1 MSGMSPRFPQP
12 MGYSDFDIYGMPNY
26 AHLTGGWPQFMG
38 QQPMMSAPQ
47 AQFPMPSGHPFAV
60 MNPWAFPPNCA
71 AIPNQQMMNGFNQQL
86 ASQASPAMAY
96 ANAPVADMSSINMTS
111 STQSE
116 ADPLVSSTLKNGQ
129 VVQPSVLTQAPQPR
143 SSARQEQ
150 SSPNNESIA
159 PRLIKI
165 TPSTQGPETLSDIQS
180 RESLPTS
187 KQQTSEP
194 ALKTQRDAQSKTTVT
209 SSKVAARSTTAAAKK
224 RQSAESTR
232 KESTSTAQKT
242 KKRAAEEQLASTTA
256 PKRKQT
262 ATTASM
268 SVGKTHESTKLGQ
281 DRVGSKDISASKD
294 GQTALVKVDSTPISS
309 SETTPSSVVTKGKPA
324 LKNNRR
330 ACDECVEKRTRC
342 SFAQEK
348 RPKGADI
355 TNPGLTCQQC
365 QASSKTCST
374 TKPKKKRGPEDGW
387 ALAPRLLEML
397 RRDDEQL
404 LYRWCSSVLLSN
416 HLVGEGTS
424 GDNFDYLV
432 STRAV
437 ELSGEWKQCQLADA
451 ILTKAKKQ
459 LPGTETKLVKD
470 EFVGEGTATRISQ
483 TPDRRGPGYRLATDL
498 IDRRQ
503 HEAGENMRRQE
514 AGAELQIINNFNAK
528 CAKMQQDGTISK
540 LFGSQP
546 VLKTT
551 ATIPGTTSQE
561 STALVAEPTTLAA
574 FAPIEAEQSGRVEE
588 LDEPAVLD
596 DSIPDHTATIV
607 DQVLPTT
614 TQDAQSTPQPSGG
627 PEAIQAPTSDIPDQA
642 TIQQEALPL
651 DQPLT
656 AEDFTFDPNDIEDF
670 NFEDLFGPEVDTTDF
685 FSDASLSVT
694 PWDEGLDFENLDF
707 ET

>member
-1 MSGMSPRFPQP
+1 MPGLSPRFPQP
-12 MGYSDFDIYGMPNY
+12 MGYSDFDMYGMPNY
-26 AHLTGGWPQFMG
+26 AHLTGGWPHFMG

-47 AQFPMPSGHPFAV
+47 AQFPMPSGHPFAI
-60 MNPWAFPPNCA
+60 MNPWAFPPNCS

-86 ASQASPAMAY
+86 ASQASPTMAY

-116 ADPLVSSTLKNGQ
+116 ADLLVSSTLNNGQ
-129 VVQPSVLTQAPQPR
+129 IVQPSVLTQAPQLR

-150 SSPNNESIA
+150 SSTNNESIA
-159 PRLIKI
+159 PRLIET
-165 TPSTQGPETLSDIQS
+165 TPSTQGPETLSGIQS

-194 ALKTQRDAQSKTTVT
+194 ALKTQRNAQSKTTVT
-209 SSKVAARSTTAAAKK
+209 SSKVAARSTTTAAKK

-242 KKRAAEEQLASTTA
+242 KKRAAEEQPASTTA
-256 PKRKQT
+256 PKRQKT
-262 ATTASM
+262 ATTVSTSA
-268 SVGKTHESTKLGQ
+268 GKTHESTKLGQ
-281 DRVGSKDISASKD
+281 DRVGSKDISVSKNV
-294 GQTALVKVDSTPISS
+294 QTALVKVDFTPISL
-309 SETTPSSVVTKGKPA
+309 SETAPSSVVPKGKPA

-355 TNPGLTCQQC
+355 TNSGLTCQQC

-451 ILTKAKKQ
+451 ILTKTKKQ

-470 EFVGEGTATRISQ
+470 EFVREGTATRMSQ
-483 TPDRRGPGYRLATDL
+483 TPDRRDAGYWLATDL

-503 HEAGENMRRQE
+503 HE

-551 ATIPGTTSQE
+551 ATIPGTASQE
-561 STALVAEPTTLAA
+561 SAALVAEPTLAT
-574 FAPIEAEQSGRVEE
+574 FAPIKAEQSGRVEE

-596 DSIPDHTATIV
+596 DNIPDHTATIV

-642 TIQQEALPL
+642 TTQQEALPL

-670 NFEDLFGPEVDTTDF
+670 NFEDLFGPEVDTTDY